1 MATEMKNSV
10 EGLGDKVEE
19 LPQRVK
25 QEDKQKEIKR
35 GKETGGQIQKISYAQ
50 KEL

>member
-1 MATEMKNSV
+1 MATEMKNSL

-19 LPQRVK
+19 LSQRVK

-35 GKETGGQIQKISYAQ
+35 GKETGGHIQISYA
-50 KEL
+50 